1 MAPLFIN
8 PNRVY
13 KSDIDINYE
22 KYGYTLGENLNWTN
36 DLMTFREAVQI
47 ANMFTTDTGT
57 HKVSA
62 WNMFAI
68 LSLGVH
74 TTEELYHLT
83 YADLN
88 RDLGKVIIQERI
100 KSYIGKLL
108 SL

>member
-1 MAPLFIN
+1 
-8 PNRVY
+8 
-13 KSDIDINYE
+13 
-22 KYGYTLGENLNWTN
+22 
-36 DLMTFREAVQI
+36 
-47 ANMFTTDTGT
+47 
-57 HKVSA
+57 
-62 WNMFAI
+62 MFAI

-74 TTEELYHLT
+74 TAEELYHLT